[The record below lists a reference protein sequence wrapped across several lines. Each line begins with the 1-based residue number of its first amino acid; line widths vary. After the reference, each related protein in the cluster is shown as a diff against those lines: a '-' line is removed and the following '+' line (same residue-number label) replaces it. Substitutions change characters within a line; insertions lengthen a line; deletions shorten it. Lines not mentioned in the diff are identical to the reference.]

1 MSLGPPLWK
10 VRRELGRLSQ
20 QLRAVLEFFYEPFL
34 RWQHDRERG
43 TRLKVTPGASA
54 PARKVAV
61 YLVFQPRGLAESSLL
76 TCRHL
81 AAGGYAPLVVSNAP
95 LSEADREQL
104 QAVSWKVVE
113 RPNFG
118 YDFGGYR
125 DGIWLLDHWG
135 EKPESLI
142 LLNDSIWFP
151 ALEGDQTIAKMESMA
166 ADFRGILKLGTGEG
180 AVLRRGREPFLGS
193 FFLMFSGKALR
204 SEAFSLFWR
213 QYLNTSN
220 KYKTIRRGERRL
232 SYVMRDAGFEGA
244 SLFDRTRFD
253 EYLKTAEPAT
263 LRRILGDLVS
273 IDPGMERSIAD
284 ITNRFDAAQQDGQ
297 AAMAVQ
303 MRSIIQAATVKSNL
317 FSSIPIMLLR
327 EFSIPFIKKSRDHW
341 NIKALQKIAK
351 TMQSVDEVIAI
362 APSPKREILDLVD
375 QTTRMN

>member
-34 RWQHDRERG
+34 RWQHDRKRKE
-43 TRLKVTPGASA
+43 RLKVTPGASA
-54 PARKVAV
+54 PSRKVAV
-61 YLVFQPRGLAESSLL
+61 YLVFQPRGIAESSLL
-76 TCRHL
+76 TCSHL
-81 AAGGYAPLVVSNAP
+81 AASGYAPLVVSNAA
-95 LSEADREQL
+95 LSEADRQRL

-125 DGIWLLDHWG
+125 DGIWLLDQWG
-135 EKPESLI
+135 ERPESLI

-151 ALEGDQTIAKMESMA
+151 ALEGDQTIARMEAMA

-193 FFLMFSGKALR
+193 FFLMFSAKALQ
-204 SEAFSLFWR
+204 SEAFTLFWR

-244 SLFDRTRFD
+244 SLFERTQFD
-253 EYLKTAEPAT
+253 EYLRVADPAT
-263 LRRILGDLVS
+263 LRRILEDLVS
-273 IDPGMERSIAD
+273 VEPGMEKSITD
-284 ITNRFDAAQQDGQ
+284 MTNRFDAAQQDGQ
-297 AAMAVQ
+297 AVMAMQ
-303 MRSIIQAATVKSNL
+303 MRSIIHVATVKSNL
-317 FSSIPIMLLR
+317 FSSIPITLLR
-327 EFSIPFIKKSRDHW
+327 DFSIPLIKKSRDHW
-341 NIKALQKIAK
+341 NFKALQRISK
-351 TMQSVDEVIAI
+351 TAQSVDQVIAI
-362 APSPKREILDLVD
+362 APSVKREILDLID
-375 QTTRMN
+375 QMPRIK

>member
-1 MSLGPPLWK
+1 MSLRPPLWK
-10 VRRELGRLSQ
+10 VRRELGRVSQ
-20 QLRAVLEFFYEPFL
+20 QLRAVLELFYEPFL
-34 RWQHDRERG
+34 RWQHDRER
-43 TRLKVTPGASA
+43 TERLKVTPGASA

-81 AAGGYAPLVVSNAP
+81 AASGYAPMVVSNAT
-95 LSEADREQL
+95 LSEADRHRL

-135 EKPESLI
+135 EQPESLI

-151 ALEGDQTIAKMESMA
+151 ALEGDQTVARMESMA
-166 ADFRGILKLGTGEG
+166 ADFRGVLKLGTGEG

-213 QYLNTSN
+213 QYLITSN

-232 SYVMRDAGFEGA
+232 SYVMREAGFEGA

-253 EYLKTAEPAT
+253 QWLNELDGSG
-263 LRRILGDLVS
+263 LRRLLDELVT
-273 IDPGMERSIAD
+273 IDPSVASMLKATASAH
-284 ITNRFDAAQQDGQ
+284 DAADTEAQ
-297 AAMAVQ
+297 AAMRAS
-303 MRSIIQAATVKSNL
+303 MLDAINAATRKSNI
-317 FSSIPIMLLR
+317 FSSAPVSMLRDFGLPFVKKARDPWNLR
-327 EFSIPFIKKSRDHW
+327 ALGKLSEYQRGSPDSIRLSAPVGRELDNLVRH
-341 NIKALQKIAK
+341 LQ
-351 TMQSVDEVIAI
+351 
-362 APSPKREILDLVD
+362 
-375 QTTRMN
+375 

>member
-1 MSLGPPLWK
+1 MSLRPPLWK
-10 VRRELGRLSQ
+10 VRRELGRVSQ
-20 QLRAVLEFFYEPFL
+20 QLRAVLELFYEPFL
-34 RWQHDRERG
+34 RWQHDRER
-43 TRLKVTPGASA
+43 TERLKVTPGASA

-81 AAGGYAPLVVSNAP
+81 AASGYAPMVVSNAT
-95 LSEADREQL
+95 LSEADRQQL

-125 DGIWLLDHWG
+125 DGIWLLDRWN

-151 ALEGDQTIAKMESMA
+151 ALEGDQTVARMESMA
-166 ADFRGILKLGTGEG
+166 ADFRGVLKLGTGEG

-213 QYLNTSN
+213 KYLNTSN

-232 SYVMRDAGFEGA
+232 SYVMREAGFEGA

-253 EYLKTAEPAT
+253 QWLNELDGSG
-263 LRRILGDLVS
+263 LRRLLDELVT
-273 IDPGMERSIAD
+273 IDPSVASMLKATASAH
-284 ITNRFDAAQQDGQ
+284 DAADTEAQ
-297 AAMAVQ
+297 AAMRAS
-303 MRSIIQAATVKSNL
+303 MLDAINAATRKSNI
-317 FSSIPIMLLR
+317 FSSAPVSMLRDFGLPFVKKARDPWNLR
-327 EFSIPFIKKSRDHW
+327 ALGKLSEYQRESPDSIRLSAPVGRELDNLVRH
-341 NIKALQKIAK
+341 LQ
-351 TMQSVDEVIAI
+351 
-362 APSPKREILDLVD
+362 
-375 QTTRMN
+375 

>member
-20 QLRAVLEFFYEPFL
+20 QLRALLEFFYEPFL
-34 RWQHDRERG
+34 RWQHDRER
-43 TRLKVTPGASA
+43 TERLKVTLGASA
-54 PARKVAV
+54 PSRKIAV
-61 YLVFQPRGLAESSLL
+61 YLIFQPRGLAESSLL

-95 LSEADREQL
+95 LSDADREQL
-104 QAVSWKVVE
+104 QAISWKVVE

-125 DGIWLLDHWG
+125 DGIWLLDQWG
-135 EKPESLI
+135 ERPESLI

-151 ALEGDQTIAKMESMA
+151 ALEGDQTIATMEAMPS
-166 ADFRGILKLGTGEG
+166 DFKGVLKLGTGEG

-193 FFLMFSGKALR
+193 FFLMFSAQALR

-232 SYVMRDAGFEGA
+232 SYVMRDAGFEGW
-244 SLFDRTRFD
+244 SLFDRTLFD
-253 EYLKTAEPAT
+253 EYLRVASPAT
-263 LRRILGDLVS
+263 LRQILEDLVS
-273 IDPGMERSIAD
+273 IDPRVDQSIAD
-284 ITNRFDAAQQDGQ
+284 LTKAFDLSPQDGQ

-303 MRSIIQAATVKSNL
+303 LRDIIQAATVKSNL
-317 FSSIPIMLLR
+317 FSSMPITLLR
-327 EFSIPFIKKSRDHW
+327 EFSIPFIKKSRDRW
-341 NIKALQKIAK
+341 NFKALQKIARHSQTGGGTVTIVPSAK
-351 TMQSVDEVIAI
+351 KEMLRIVEQA
-362 APSPKREILDLVD
+362 SPKD
-375 QTTRMN
+375 

>member
-1 MSLGPPLWK
+1 MSLGPPFWK

-34 RWQHDRERG
+34 RWQHDRER
-43 TRLKVTPGASA
+43 TERLKVTPGASA
-54 PARKVAV
+54 PSRKIAV
-61 YLVFQPRGLAESSLL
+61 YLIFQPRGLAESSLL

-95 LSEADREQL
+95 LSEADRTQL
-104 QAVSWKVVE
+104 QAISWKVVE

-125 DGIWLLDHWG
+125 DGIWLLDQWG
-135 EKPESLI
+135 ERPESLI

-151 ALEGDQTIAKMESMA
+151 ALEGDQTIARMEAMP
-166 ADFRGILKLGTGEG
+166 ADFKGVLKLGTGEG

-193 FFLMFSGKALR
+193 FFLMFSAQALR

-232 SYVMRDAGFEGA
+232 SYVMRDAGFEGW

-253 EYLKTAEPAT
+253 QWLNELEVSG
-263 LRRILGDLVS
+263 LRRLLDELVTIDPSMASALMATASAYDAANTEAQAAMRTSMLDAINAATRKSNIFSSAPVSMLRDFELPFVKKARDPWNLRALERLSEYHRKSPGSIRLSAPVGRELGDLV
-273 IDPGMERSIAD
+273 RH
-284 ITNRFDAAQQDGQ
+284 
-297 AAMAVQ
+297 
-303 MRSIIQAATVKSNL
+303 L
-317 FSSIPIMLLR
+317 
-327 EFSIPFIKKSRDHW
+327 
-341 NIKALQKIAK
+341 
-351 TMQSVDEVIAI
+351 
-362 APSPKREILDLVD
+362 
-375 QTTRMN
+375 

>member
-10 VRRELGRLSQ
+10 VRRELGRLNQ
-20 QLRAVLEFFYEPFL
+20 QLRAVLEFFYEPLL
-34 RWQHDRERG
+34 RWQHDRER
-43 TRLKVTPGASA
+43 TERLKVTPGASA

-61 YLVFQPRGLAESSLL
+61 YLVFQPRGVAESSLL

-81 AAGGYAPLVVSNAP
+81 AAAGYAPLVISNAT
-95 LSEADREQL
+95 LSPADRQRL
-104 QAVSWKVVE
+104 QAVSWKLVE

-151 ALEGDQTIAKMESMA
+151 ALEGDQTIAKMEAMA

-193 FFLMFSGKALR
+193 FFLMFSARALR
-204 SEAFSLFWR
+204 SEAFARFWR
-213 QYLNTSN
+213 EYRNTSN

-244 SLFDRTRFD
+244 SLFDRTQFD
-253 EYLKTAEPAT
+253 QWLSELDASL
-263 LRRILGDLVS
+263 LRRLLDEVVT
-273 IDPGMERSIAD
+273 IDPSMASMLKAMASAH
-284 ITNRFDAAQQDGQ
+284 DAADTEAQ
-297 AAMAVQ
+297 ADMRHAMLDA
-303 MRSIIQAATVKSNL
+303 IQAATRKSNI
-317 FSSIPIMLLR
+317 FSSAPVSMLRDFGLPFVKKARDPWNLR
-327 EFSIPFIKKSRDHW
+327 ALERLSQYRRESPESIRMPASVGGELDNLVHPLQSR
-341 NIKALQKIAK
+341 
-351 TMQSVDEVIAI
+351 
-362 APSPKREILDLVD
+362 
-375 QTTRMN
+375 